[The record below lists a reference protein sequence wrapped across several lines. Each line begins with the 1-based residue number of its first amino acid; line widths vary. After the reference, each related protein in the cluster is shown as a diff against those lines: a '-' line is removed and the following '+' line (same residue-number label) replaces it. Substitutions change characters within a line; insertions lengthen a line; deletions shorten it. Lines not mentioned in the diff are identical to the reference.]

1 MKTKKTKDINKMDL
15 TELVDLIAD
24 DNNNEKSEA
33 VEIDKKAIKA
43 EKKKAAKE
51 AKLKAKEEKRI
62 DKIAKKATKEDKEE
76 KIIKANKEEKPAE
89 EKEETMGR
97 RKKKFKFKIDFSV
110 IIFIVI
116 VLIIGLLVLYLTVG
130 QSGNKYGTRLKGIE
144 KISFKKK
151 DKSKVVDG
159 LKANENVKDA
169 SIDIEGRIIYI
180 IFDVKENVSK
190 DDAKNIANDSLG
202 NLSDEVKGFYDI
214 VVIIKKTEEKIEE
227 VTITEGDGSS
237 ETKEIRREF
246 PISGAKRKTSDHIVW

>member
-24 DNNNEKSEA
+24 DDNNEKSEA
-33 VEIDKKAIKA
+33 VEIDKKTIKA

-62 DKIAKKATKEDKEE
+62 DKIAKKATKEDEE
-76 KIIKANKEEKPAE
+76 KEVKANKEEKPAE

-110 IIFIVI
+110 IIF
-116 VLIIGLLVLYLTVG
+116 
-130 QSGNKYGTRLKGIE
+130 GTRLKGIE

-246 PISGAKRKTSDHIVW
+246 PVSGAKRKTSDHIVW

>member
-24 DNNNEKSEA
+24 DDNNEKSEA
-33 VEIDKKAIKA
+33 VEIDKKTIKA

-76 KIIKANKEEKPAE
+76 KIVKANKEEKPAE
-89 EKEETMGR
+89 EKEETMG